1 MLYRS
6 FQNKKNQTGPWK
18 QVWFCCW
25 SLFCAFLL
33 KQSLNPEQAGKGSKS
48 HTRSTEKNRE
58 VIEKWKH
65 SCTLHSFLR
74 VFLKRQWAQTQF
86 RYFCSLGQI
95 SLFPLTPSALQLPT
109 SAEELALHIWLELQ
123 PKTASNWSSFYLR
136 SNFFCGISAHLGQV
150 EQKYW
155 VKAKGGKI
163 KHFTAYFELQKD
175 LGAEGLLWFIGAMQ

>member
-1 MLYRS
+1 MTHFHWVIYALQKFS
-6 FQNKKNQTGPWK
+6 KQKKPRTAPWK

-33 KQSLNPEQAGKGSKS
+33 KQSLIPEQAGKGSKS
-48 HTRSTEKNRE
+48 HTRSTEKNSE
-58 VIEKWKH
+58 AIGKWKH
-65 SCTLHSFLR
+65 PCILHSFSR

-123 PKTASNWSSFYLR
+123 PKAASNWSSFYLH
-136 SNFFCGISAHLGQV
+136 SNFFCGTLAHLGQV

-155 VKAKGGKI
+155 EKEEK
-163 KHFTAYFELQKD
+163 
-175 LGAEGLLWFIGAMQ
+175 